1 MSYRNFFLRENI
13 AHFSYMTKVS
23 FFIAHYNRNYK
34 LKWSVTFEIRE
45 RFFAIL
51 CNSEEAGSIRYL
63 KEIIIV
69 IVLLNKKGAFQK
81 LIPPEKRENT
91 KMSCYVIYYLKRI
104 SHYYLL
110 KQKCFVF
117 KQYIRFNFTLN
128 KCKHSR
134 LFTCSCLIYL
144 SMAGQVKLA

>member
-23 FFIAHYNRNYK
+23 FYITHYNRNYK

-91 KMSCYVIYYLKRI
+91 KMSCYVVYYLKRMI
-104 SHYYLL
+104 A
-110 KQKCFVF
+110 F
-117 KQYIRFNFTLN
+117 
-128 KCKHSR
+128 
-134 LFTCSCLIYL
+134 LFTKTTRFCY
-144 SMAGQVKLA
+144 

>member
-1 MSYRNFFLRENI
+1 M
-13 AHFSYMTKVS
+13 
-23 FFIAHYNRNYK
+23 
-34 LKWSVTFEIRE
+34 
-45 RFFAIL
+45 

-81 LIPPEKRENT
+81 SLPPEKRENKKNVLLCSLLLKT
-91 KMSCYVIYYLKRI
+91 DYYDCILIYLK
-104 SHYYLL
+104 
-110 KQKCFVF
+110 QQGFVI

-128 KCKHSR
+128 ICKYSR

>member
-23 FFIAHYNRNYK
+23 FYITHYNRNYK

-81 LIPPEKRENT
+81 LLPPEKRENK
-91 KMSCYVIYYLKRI
+91 KMSCYVVYYSKRI
-104 SHYYLL
+104 TT
-110 KQKCFVF
+110 K
-117 KQYIRFNFTLN
+117 RF
-128 KCKHSR
+128 C
-134 LFTCSCLIYL
+134 Y
-144 SMAGQVKLA
+144 

>member
-23 FFIAHYNRNYK
+23 FYITHYNRNYK

-81 LIPPEKRENT
+81 LISPEKRENT
-91 KMSCYVIYYLKRI
+91 KMSCYVVYYLKRI
-104 SHYYLL
+104 
-110 KQKCFVF
+110 
-117 KQYIRFNFTLN
+117 
-128 KCKHSR
+128 
-134 LFTCSCLIYL
+134 IY
-144 SMAGQVKLA
+144 